1 MRHFPVILHG
11 EKSDSISK
19 ITRRQSAELKER
31 LHLEEMRAMSDYI
44 SGLDARMVLD
54 SRGNP
59 TIEVDCYVDGR
70 LSGRAMVPS
79 GASTG
84 QHEALEMRDG
94 DKTRWLGKGVDAAV
108 DHVRQSISELLVGMP
123 VDEQRHI
130 DEAMIELDG
139 TPNKSKLGANAM
151 LGASL
156 ACLHA
161 GAASHELPL
170 WKYIGGV
177 AGGQMPIP
185 MLNIL
190 NGGAHAAS
198 NVDVQEFMVMPHG
211 FDTFGEG
218 LRAGVE
224 IYHQLKSELKSDGLL
239 GGVGDEGGFAPN
251 LKANEDGLKYMVRA
265 IEGAGYSIDDV
276 GIALDVASTEFEK
289 ADGYHMDG
297 KVLSSNQMVDMYGE
311 WLDAYPI
318 LSIED
323 GLGENDWAGWTTLTK
338 QEGHRVQIVGDDLFV
353 TQSERLA
360 QGIEIGAANA
370 MLVKVNQ
377 VGTVTETLEAME
389 LATSNGYR
397 NVVSHRSGETEDT
410 TIADLAV
417 GTRAGQIKTG
427 APARSDRVSKYNQL
441 LRISED
447 VEDYR
452 SPF

>member
-1 MRHFPVILHG
+1 
-11 EKSDSISK
+11 
-19 ITRRQSAELKER
+19 
-31 LHLEEMRAMSDYI
+31 
-44 SGLDARMVLD
+44 MVLD

-59 TIEVDCYVDGR
+59 TIEVDCYVDGG
-70 LSGRAMVPS
+70 LMGRAMVPS

-84 QHEALEMRDG
+84 QHESLEMRDN
-94 DKTRWLGKGVDAAV
+94 DPKKWLGKGVDLAV
-108 DHVRQSISELLVGMP
+108 ENVRQQIAEALVGMP
-123 VDEQRHI
+123 VDEQRLI
-130 DEAMIELDG
+130 DEVMIELDG
-139 TPNKSKLGANAM
+139 TQNKSTLGANSM

-161 GAASHELPL
+161 GAACHELPL

-177 AGGQMPIP
+177 AGGQMPVP

-224 IYHQLKSELKSDGLL
+224 IYHQLKSELKADGLL

-251 LKANEDGLKYMVRA
+251 LPTNEDGLKYMVRA
-265 IEGAGYSIDDV
+265 IEGAGYTTEDV
-276 GIALDVASTEFEK
+276 GIALDVAATEFLK
-289 ADGYHMDG
+289 DDGYHMDG
-297 KVLSSNQMVDMYGE
+297 KVLSANQMADMYGE
-311 WLDAYPI
+311 WIDAYPI

-323 GLGENDWAGWTTLTK
+323 GLGENDWAGWTALTK

-389 LATSNGYR
+389 LATTNGYR

-427 APARSDRVSKYNQL
+427 APARSDRVAKYNQL
-441 LRISED
+441 LRISQD

>member
-1 MRHFPVILHG
+1 
-11 EKSDSISK
+11 
-19 ITRRQSAELKER
+19 
-31 LHLEEMRAMSDYI
+31 
-44 SGLDARMVLD
+44 MVLD

-70 LSGRAMVPS
+70 LMGRAMVPS

-84 QHEALEMRDG
+84 QHESLEMRDN
-94 DKTRWLGKGVDAAV
+94 DPKKWLGKGVDTAV
-108 DHVRQSISELLVGMP
+108 ENVRQQIAEALVGMP
-123 VDEQRHI
+123 VDEQRII
-130 DEAMIELDG
+130 DEVMIELDG
-139 TPNKSKLGANAM
+139 TQNKSTLGANSM

-161 GAASHELPL
+161 GAACHELPL

-177 AGGQMPIP
+177 AGGQMPVP

-224 IYHQLKSELKSDGLL
+224 IYHQLKSELKTDGLL

-251 LKANEDGLKYMVRA
+251 LPTNEDGLKYMVRA
-265 IEGAGYSIDDV
+265 IEGAGYTTDDV
-276 GIALDVASTEFEK
+276 GIALDVAATEFLK
-289 ADGYHMDG
+289 DDGYHMDG
-297 KVLSSNQMVDMYGE
+297 KVLSANQMADMYGE

-323 GLGENDWAGWTTLTK
+323 GLGENDWAGWTALTK

-427 APARSDRVSKYNQL
+427 APARSDRVAKYNQL
-441 LRISED
+441 LRIAQD

>member
-1 MRHFPVILHG
+1 
-11 EKSDSISK
+11 
-19 ITRRQSAELKER
+19 
-31 LHLEEMRAMSDYI
+31 
-44 SGLDARMVLD
+44 MVLD

-59 TIEVDCYVDGR
+59 TVEVDCYVDGR
-70 LSGRAMVPS
+70 LMGRAMVPS

-84 QHEALEMRDG
+84 QHESLEMRDN
-94 DKTRWLGKGVDAAV
+94 DPKKWLGKGVDIAV
-108 DHVRQSISELLVGMP
+108 DNVRNQIAEALVGMP
-123 VDEQRHI
+123 VDEQRII
-130 DEAMIELDG
+130 DEVMIELDG
-139 TPNKSKLGANAM
+139 TQNKSTLGANSM

-161 GAASHELPL
+161 GAACHELPL

-177 AGGQMPIP
+177 AGGQMPVP

-224 IYHQLKSELKSDGLL
+224 IYHQLKSELKADGLL

-251 LKANEDGLKYMVRA
+251 LPTNEDGLKYMVRA
-265 IEGAGYSIDDV
+265 IEGAGYTTEDV
-276 GIALDVASTEFEK
+276 GIALDVAATEFLKE
-289 ADGYHMDG
+289 DGYHMDG
-297 KVLSSNQMVDMYGE
+297 NVLSANQMADMYGE

-323 GLGENDWAGWTTLTK
+323 GLGENDWAGWTALTK
-338 QEGHRVQIVGDDLFV
+338 QEGHRVQVVGDDLFV

-389 LATSNGYR
+389 LATTNGYR

-427 APARSDRVSKYNQL
+427 APARSDRVAKYNQL
-441 LRISED
+441 LRIAQD

>member
-1 MRHFPVILHG
+1 
-11 EKSDSISK
+11 
-19 ITRRQSAELKER
+19 
-31 LHLEEMRAMSDYI
+31 
-44 SGLDARMVLD
+44 MVLD

-59 TIEVDCYVDGR
+59 TIEVDCYVDGG
-70 LSGRAMVPS
+70 LMGRAMVPS

-84 QHEALEMRDG
+84 QHESLEMRDN
-94 DKTRWLGKGVDAAV
+94 DPKKWLGKGVDIAV
-108 DHVRQSISELLVGMP
+108 ENVRQQIAEALVGMP
-123 VDEQRHI
+123 VDEQRLI
-130 DEAMIELDG
+130 DEVMIELDG
-139 TPNKSKLGANAM
+139 TQNKSTLGANSM

-161 GAASHELPL
+161 GAACHELPL

-177 AGGQMPIP
+177 AGGQMPVP

-224 IYHQLKSELKSDGLL
+224 IYHQLKSELKADGLL

-251 LKANEDGLKYMVRA
+251 LPTNEDGLKYMVRA
-265 IEGAGYSIDDV
+265 IEGAGYTTEDV
-276 GIALDVASTEFEK
+276 GIALDVAATEFLK
-289 ADGYHMDG
+289 DDGYHMDG
-297 KVLSSNQMVDMYGE
+297 KVLSANQMADMYGE
-311 WLDAYPI
+311 WLDAYPV

-323 GLGENDWAGWTTLTK
+323 GLGENDWAGWTALTK

-389 LATSNGYR
+389 LATTNGYR

-427 APARSDRVSKYNQL
+427 APARSDRVAKYNQL
-441 LRISED
+441 LRISQD

>member
-1 MRHFPVILHG
+1 
-11 EKSDSISK
+11 
-19 ITRRQSAELKER
+19 
-31 LHLEEMRAMSDYI
+31 
-44 SGLDARMVLD
+44 MVLD

-59 TIEVDCYVDGR
+59 TIEVDCYVDGG
-70 LSGRAMVPS
+70 LMGRAMVPS

-84 QHEALEMRDG
+84 QHESLEMRDN
-94 DKTRWLGKGVDAAV
+94 DPKKWLGKGVDIAV
-108 DHVRQSISELLVGMP
+108 ENVRQQIAEALVGMP
-123 VDEQRHI
+123 VDEQRLI
-130 DEAMIELDG
+130 DEVMIELDG
-139 TPNKSKLGANAM
+139 TQNKSTLGANSM

-161 GAASHELPL
+161 GAACHELPL

-177 AGGQMPIP
+177 AGGQMPVP

-211 FDTFGEG
+211 FDTFREG

-224 IYHQLKSELKSDGLL
+224 IYHQLKSELKADGLL

-251 LKANEDGLKYMVRA
+251 LPTNEDGLKYMVRA
-265 IEGAGYSIDDV
+265 IEGAGYTTEDV
-276 GIALDVASTEFEK
+276 GIALDVAATEFLK
-289 ADGYHMDG
+289 DDGYHMDG
-297 KVLSSNQMVDMYGE
+297 KVLSANQMADMYGE

-323 GLGENDWAGWTTLTK
+323 GLGENDWAGWTALTK

-389 LATSNGYR
+389 LATTNGYR

-427 APARSDRVSKYNQL
+427 APARSDRVAKYNQL
-441 LRISED
+441 LRISQD

>member
-1 MRHFPVILHG
+1 
-11 EKSDSISK
+11 
-19 ITRRQSAELKER
+19 
-31 LHLEEMRAMSDYI
+31 
-44 SGLDARMVLD
+44 MVLD

-59 TIEVDCYVDGR
+59 TVEVDCYVDER
-70 LSGRAMVPS
+70 LMGRAIVPS

-84 QHEALEMRDG
+84 QHESLEMRDN
-94 DKTRWLGKGVDAAV
+94 DSKKWLGKGVDIAV
-108 DHVRQSISELLVGMP
+108 ENVRQQIAEALVGMP
-123 VDEQRHI
+123 VDEQRLI
-130 DEAMIELDG
+130 DEVMIELDG
-139 TPNKSKLGANAM
+139 TQNKSTLGANSM

-161 GAASHELPL
+161 GAACHELPL

-177 AGGQMPIP
+177 AGGQMPVP

-224 IYHQLKSELKSDGLL
+224 IYHQLKSELKADGLL

-251 LKANEDGLKYMVRA
+251 LPTNEDGLKYMVRA
-265 IEGAGYSIDDV
+265 IEGAGYTTEDV
-276 GIALDVASTEFEK
+276 GISLDVAATEFLK
-289 ADGYHMDG
+289 DDGYHMDG
-297 KVLSSNQMVDMYGE
+297 KVLSANQMVDMYGE
-311 WLDAYPI
+311 WLDSYPI

-323 GLGENDWAGWTTLTK
+323 GLGENDWTGWTALTK

-389 LATSNGYR
+389 LATTNGYR

-427 APARSDRVSKYNQL
+427 APARSDRAAKYNQL
-441 LRISED
+441 LRISQD

>member
-1 MRHFPVILHG
+1 
-11 EKSDSISK
+11 
-19 ITRRQSAELKER
+19 
-31 LHLEEMRAMSDYI
+31 MSEYI

-59 TIEVDCYVDGR
+59 TVEVDCYVDGR
-70 LSGRAMVPS
+70 LMGRAMVPS

-84 QHEALEMRDG
+84 QHESLEMRDN
-94 DKTRWLGKGVDAAV
+94 DPKKWLGKGVDIAV
-108 DHVRQSISELLVGMP
+108 DNVRNQIAEALVGMP
-123 VDEQRHI
+123 VDEQRII
-130 DEAMIELDG
+130 DEVMIELDG
-139 TPNKSKLGANAM
+139 TQNKSTLGANSM

-161 GAASHELPL
+161 GAACHELPL

-177 AGGQMPIP
+177 AGGQMPVP

-224 IYHQLKSELKSDGLL
+224 IYHQLKSELKADGLL

-251 LKANEDGLKYMVRA
+251 LPTNEDGLKYMVRA
-265 IEGAGYSIDDV
+265 IEGAGYTTEDV
-276 GIALDVASTEFEK
+276 GIALDVAATEFLK
-289 ADGYHMDG
+289 DDGYHMDG
-297 KVLSSNQMVDMYGE
+297 KVLSANQMADMYGE

-323 GLGENDWAGWTTLTK
+323 GLGENDWAGWTALTK

-389 LATSNGYR
+389 LATTNGYR

-427 APARSDRVSKYNQL
+427 APARSDRVAKYNQL
-441 LRISED
+441 LRISQD